1 MTNLSRGR
9 FRARRALI
17 AAATPLALTLGP
29 AVQAEET
36 EQQLEGFSSTEL
48 GLTEESPAETDK
60 PLISED
66 QLPSEGQT
74 ITIGKPLA
82 HQPWKC
88 DVFVDPRSR
97 ACLGPAEVRQPRN
110 LFERIVQK
118 GAGYAAQYGP
128 SMVNGDGVDLGGV
141 VQSEVTRTLISSGVN
156 YANKQ
161 IKKIPFF
168 AQTTLGLNAATSS
181 DLTGYLDSFMR
192 LKTLGYD
199 NEGGPMGLMFGQA
212 RVTLETSAQPQVNV
226 GLGSRYRLGDEAMV
240 GVNGFWDLA
249 TTNYS
254 TTAGQPVAYTR
265 WGVGAEGFWKSF
277 ELRNNWYING
287 SGRKDVV
294 INDIEYQEGVVPGWD
309 VELGYRLPFYP
320 QLAMYVRGFN
330 WDYTGYHSDN
340 SGLEGSVNWQA
351 TPHANLE
358 LWVSNEIPAY
368 PVDSDNDIDNQPGPY
383 FGVRVRL
390 TGRAVNYAKNNA
402 KQNLLAQMTQPVRR
416 RYEVLLERVKKT
428 SGNFSN
434 SVGGS

>member
-1 MTNLSRGR
+1 MASLSRGR
-9 FRARRALI
+9 FRTRRALI
-17 AAATPLALTLGP
+17 ASLAPLALTLGT
-29 AVQAEET
+29 AAQAEET
-36 EQQLEGFSSTEL
+36 EQQLEGFSSAEL
-48 GLTEESPAETDK
+48 GLTEAPAAEQEK

-66 QLPSEGQT
+66 QLPAEGKT
-74 ITIGKPLA
+74 LTIGKPLA
-82 HQPWKC
+82 HKPWKC

-141 VQSEVTRTLISSGVN
+141 IQSEVTRTLISSGVN

-199 NEGGPMGLMFGQA
+199 NEGDPMGLMFGQA

-226 GLGSRYRLGDEAMV
+226 GLGSRYRLGEEAMV
-240 GVNGFWDLA
+240 GLNGFWDLR

-254 TTAGQPVAYTR
+254 TAYTR
-265 WGVGAEGFWKSF
+265 WGIGAEGFWKSF

-287 SGRKDVV
+287 SARKDIT
-294 INDIEYQEGVVPGWD
+294 INDIDYLEGVVPGWD
-309 VELGYRLPFYP
+309 VELGYRIPSYP
-320 QLAMYVRGFN
+320 QLAMFVRGFN

-368 PVDSDNDIDNQPGPY
+368 PTDSDNDIDNQPGPY

-390 TGRAVNYAKNNA
+390 TGRPVVFAKNNT
-402 KQNLLAQMTQPVRR
+402 KQNLITQMTQPVRR
-416 RYEVLLERVKKT
+416 RYEVLLERVKKPT
-428 SGNFSN
+428 NDQNFNNVAAGN
-434 SVGGS
+434 

>member
-1 MTNLSRGR
+1 MLSAG
-9 FRARRALI
+9 AN
-17 AAATPLALTLGP
+17 
-29 AVQAEET
+29 AEELPP
-36 EQQLEGFSSTEL
+36 QLDGLSASEL
-48 GLTEESPAETDK
+48 GLTPEPDTTKDK
-60 PLISED
+60 PLISGD
-66 QLPSEGQT
+66 QLPQEGSQL
-74 ITIGKPLA
+74 TIGKPLT

-88 DVFVDPRSR
+88 DVFIDPRSQ
-97 ACLGPAEVRQPRN
+97 ACRGPAEVRQPRN

-118 GAGYAAQYGP
+118 GAGYTAQYG
-128 SMVNGDGVDLGGV
+128 SSLVNGNGVDLGGV
-141 VQSEVTRTLISSGVN
+141 IQSEVTRTLISSGVN

-161 IKKIPFF
+161 IKTIPFF

-199 NEGGPMGLMFGQA
+199 SEGDPMGLMFGQA

-330 WDYTGYHSDN
+330 WDYTGYHNDN
-340 SGLEGSVNWQA
+340 SGLEGSLNWQA
-351 TPHANLE
+351 TPHANFE

-368 PVDSDNDIDNQPGPY
+368 PVDSTDDIDNQPGPY
-383 FGVRVRL
+383 FGARIRL
-390 TGRAVNYAKNNA
+390 TGRPVTYAKNNT

-416 RYEVLLERVKKT
+416 RYEVLLERVRKPE
-428 SGNFSN
+428 NFTN
-434 SVGGS
+434 EAGGT